1 MNSNKTVVSIIAV
14 IGLLL
19 MQMVSM
25 NIYRYKADAE
35 KKSLSIPS
43 DTYSL
48 TRFID

>member
-35 KKSLSIPS
+35 KNHFQFRLIH
-43 DTYSL
+43 
-48 TRFID
+48 IH